1 VVDMIINSL
10 MYCTHY
16 PSTCNFVVGLE
27 AHDGAHEQPS
37 LHCMPRHAMARFGCP
52 AFAAL
57 SPSVSCTRR
66 CDAQRA
72 SHQGEP
78 ASQPLAPLLA
88 QQRSRGNRVCCISYY
103 PSEVKW
109 SSPL

>member
-37 LHCMPRHAMARFGCP
+37 LHCHGTLRLPRVRCSLPLCIVHATLRCTARK
-52 AFAAL
+52 
-57 SPSVSCTRR
+57 SP
-66 CDAQRA
+66 
-72 SHQGEP
+72 G
-78 ASQPLAPLLA
+78 
-88 QQRSRGNRVCCISYY
+88 
-103 PSEVKW
+103 
-109 SSPL
+109 